1 MRRIHTLLN
10 TFLRR
15 CISPLSS
22 KDSPSFQGI
31 PPVGREWW
39 GVAGWAFMVARCP
52 LSDVV
57 PIDTDGTHQ
66 LKVPSDSAS
75 TYFEYL
81 YNFRIMIRI
90 KIIYAKLSR
99 TRSLLFVHNVSK

>member
-1 MRRIHTLLN
+1 M
-10 TFLRR
+10 
-15 CISPLSS
+15 
-22 KDSPSFQGI
+22 
-31 PPVGREWW
+31 
-39 GVAGWAFMVARCP
+39 AGWAFMVARCP

-66 LKVPSDSAS
+66 LKVPSDSAN

-90 KIIYAKLSR
+90 KIVYAKLSR